1 MKRFALML
9 GLVVMFMLSSVS
21 AMAQIDL
28 SKAFGALLGASEA
41 TPAENPLELIAKSA
55 PKARDVVRTWAYE
68 KLYFEYL
75 GTNPLADVALQQ
87 LDSTVQAALKREG
100 IVAGAFTLTLRRNG
114 TGFIMR
120 DGSAI
125 DGEYTYNEEKGRA
138 EFTVLVNGTKYGCG
152 GFFKLKDENL
162 VVMVDARDLYN
173 IYLAESP
180 QYRNDQ
186 TALTIQGI
194 LESFKGI
201 YISLEFF
208 IN

>member
-1 MKRFALML
+1 MKRFALLL

-125 DGEYTYNEEKGRA
+125 DGEYRYNEEKGRV
-138 EFTVLVNGTKYGCG
+138 EFSVLVNGTKYGCG

-162 VVMVDARDLYN
+162 VVMVDARDLYD

-194 LESFKGI
+194 LDSFPGVF
-201 YISLEFF
+201 ISLEFF
-208 IN
+208 RN